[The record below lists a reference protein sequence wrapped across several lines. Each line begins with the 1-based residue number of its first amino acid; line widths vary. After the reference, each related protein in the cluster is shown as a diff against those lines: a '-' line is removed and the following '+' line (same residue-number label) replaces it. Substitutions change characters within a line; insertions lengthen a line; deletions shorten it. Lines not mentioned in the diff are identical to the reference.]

1 MKISVSLLNA
11 KDRIK
16 TLEILNKAH
25 IDYVHVDVMDGNF
38 IPHKEFS
45 YDEIVKISSLSEKK
59 LDIHL
64 MVNDPEKYIERL
76 VVLSNINNITFHVEI
91 DKDIDKIID
100 LIRKYNIRCG
110 LSIKPETDIQ
120 ELEPYLDKI
129 DLILVMTVNP
139 GKGGQKLI
147 PSTVKKMHDIKTMIK
162 NFPIDLEVDGGI
174 NNDTIKD
181 VKEASVA
188 VVGSYITKSNN
199 MIERINTLKE

>member
-38 IPHKEFS
+38 VPHKEFS

-181 VKEASVA
+181 VKEASIA

>member
-181 VKEASVA
+181 VKEASIA

>member
-38 IPHKEFS
+38 IHHKEFS

-181 VKEASVA
+181 VKEASIA

>member
-1 MKISVSLLNA
+1 M
-11 KDRIK
+11 
-16 TLEILNKAH
+16 
-25 IDYVHVDVMDGNF
+25 
-38 IPHKEFS
+38 
-45 YDEIVKISSLSEKK
+45 
-59 LDIHL
+59 
-64 MVNDPEKYIERL
+64 
-76 VVLSNINNITFHVEI
+76 LSNINNITFHVEI